1 MKSHA
6 TARFWRCYNQLPPP
20 VQQQARQTYQRW
32 CADQSHPS
40 LHFKKLH
47 GSSHRFSVR
56 VGLHHR
62 ALGHLVADRVEWVW
76 IGSHAEYDQLLR
88 R

>member
-1 MKSHA
+1 MRSHA
-6 TARFWRCYNQLPPP
+6 TGRFWRCYSQLPSP
-20 VQQQARQTYQRW
+20 VQQQARQTYRRW
-32 CADQSHPS
+32 CDDQFHPS

-47 GSSHRFSVR
+47 GSNDRFSVR

-62 ALGHLVADRVEWVW
+62 ALGRLVADGVEWVW

>member
-1 MKSHA
+1 MRSHA

-20 VQQQARQTYQRW
+20 VQEHARKTYRRW
-32 CADQSHPS
+32 CEDQTHPS
-40 LHFKKLH
+40 LHFKQLH

-62 ALGHLVADRVEWVW
+62 ALGHLVADGVEWVW